1 MSRIR
6 LLSEQLANQIA
17 AGEVVERPASVVKE
31 LVENSLDAGAD
42 RIDIQVEGSGTGLLR
57 IIDNGEGMDNDDVL
71 LCLERHATSKIQEE
85 AQLAAIATLGFRG
98 EAIPSIASVSWMTI
112 ASRPQHQA
120 LGTRAEIRY
129 GSLQAVH
136 EHGCSRGTMIE
147 IRHLFGN
154 MPARKKFLKSS
165 RTELHHIEEVVKNQA
180 LAHPHVGFT
189 LSVDNRVSLEYQ
201 PGADLQRRVRE
212 VFRYAGKLLEVR
224 SEAEGEQLGLEG
236 YLLLPEMAPASSARL
251 RLLVNDRPVQDA
263 MIRHAV
269 AEGMQGFLMKGYQAA
284 GALLLRIAPDQVD
297 VNVHP
302 AKREI
307 RFRKSEAVHRFV
319 AEAVS
324 RGLSEHQQSLRS
336 SLFAVPQSRADQTA
350 PAWSEPAVPI
360 APMPMSAE
368 KAVAPEEPPVT
379 AEPAPQQP
387 RLPVQVR
394 PAAATSV
401 VERPRQPANYST
413 APPVPCTPSISPA
426 PVVETVFSGLTLIG
440 QLFSLYL
447 LCEKEGELIVIDQHA
462 AHERLLYGQL
472 VEGYRAARIPGQ
484 TLLFPVT
491 VELTPVQMDTFEAH
505 AATVATLGLQAE
517 HFGEATFVIK
527 AVPALVRQEEPGGLL
542 REVLDGLRG
551 TTAEAGKRP
560 LTQVVDHLLATMAC
574 KAAIKAG
581 NRLQPQEML
590 KLLAQMEASAVFS
603 HCPHGRPVIKT
614 FTAQEV
620 ERWFHRHGG

>member
-6 LLSEQLANQIA
+6 ILSEQLANQIA
-17 AGEVVERPASVVKE
+17 AGEVVERPAAVVKE
-31 LVENSLDAGAD
+31 LLENSLDAGAD
-42 RIDIQVEGSGTGLLR
+42 RIDIHVEGSGSRLLR
-57 IIDNGEGMDNDDVL
+57 IADNGEGMDGDDVL
-71 LCLERHATSKIQEE
+71 LSLERHATSKIRDES
-85 AQLAAIATLGFRG
+85 QLAAIATLGFRG

-112 ASRPQHQA
+112 VSRPQHQE

-136 EHGCSRGTMIE
+136 EHGCSRGTVIE

-154 MPARKKFLKSS
+154 MPARKKFLKSA
-165 RTELHHIEEVVKNQA
+165 RTEMHHIEEVIKNQA

-189 LSVDNRVSLEYQ
+189 LHVDGRVSLEYQ
-201 PGADLQRRVRE
+201 PDADLEQRVRE
-212 VFRYAGKLLEVR
+212 VFRYRGKLLGLRADAGGEEVI
-224 SEAEGEQLGLEG
+224 GLEG
-236 YLLLPEMAPASSARL
+236 YLLLPETASASTARL
-251 RLLVNDRPVQDA
+251 RVLVNDRPVQDA

-269 AEGMQGFLMKGYQAA
+269 TEGMQGFLMKGYQAA
-284 GALLLRIAPDQVD
+284 GTLLVAIAPEEVD

-307 RFRKSEAVHRFV
+307 RFRRGEAVHRFIANEV
-319 AEAVS
+319 RRALEA
-324 RGLSEHQQSLRS
+324 HQENLRT
-336 SLFAVPQSRADQTA
+336 SLFTVPEQREPSLVQSFAETITPSPHA
-350 PAWSEPAVPI
+350 FLPAEKPVPLMTSEP
-360 APMPMSAE
+360 
-368 KAVAPEEPPVT
+368 EPR
-379 AEPAPQQP
+379 QS
-387 RLPVQVR
+387 RLPVQARTAPASPPVAEPGPDALLH
-394 PAAATSV
+394 PAADV
-401 VERPRQPANYST
+401 PRAN
-413 APPVPCTPSISPA
+413 PPVPANPA
-426 PVVETVFSGLTLIG
+426 TEEVVFSSLHLIG

-447 LCEKEGELIVIDQHA
+447 LCEKDGELIVIDQHA

-472 VEGYRAARIPGQ
+472 LEGYQAAHIPRQ
-484 TLLFPVT
+484 ALLFPVT
-491 VELTPVQMDTFEAH
+491 VELTPTQIETLEQH
-505 AATVATLGLQAE
+505 TQTVETLGLQAE
-517 HFGEATFVIK
+517 HFGDATYVIK
-527 AVPALVRQEEPGGLL
+527 AVPALNRQEDPGNLL

-551 TTAEAGKRP
+551 TTSEEGRRP
-560 LTQVVDHLLATMAC
+560 LVQAVDELLASMAC